1 MFLLYIQFSSRRL
14 NETGK
19 RDTRTIGMRLPD
31 DEVEFGD
38 VWAAG
43 IKGHS
48 RNCSGLETEL
58 ENAHV
63 DIPMSD
69 YGVILKS
76 GCIFMKRLKK
86 EMNVFK
92 WQRKLVF
99 AECWKIFNMR

>member
-1 MFLLYIQFSSRRL
+1 
-14 NETGK
+14 
-19 RDTRTIGMRLPD
+19 MRLPD

-99 AECWKIFNMR
+99 AECWKIFNMRWARGWSIWWVETCLKFNSLAHKT